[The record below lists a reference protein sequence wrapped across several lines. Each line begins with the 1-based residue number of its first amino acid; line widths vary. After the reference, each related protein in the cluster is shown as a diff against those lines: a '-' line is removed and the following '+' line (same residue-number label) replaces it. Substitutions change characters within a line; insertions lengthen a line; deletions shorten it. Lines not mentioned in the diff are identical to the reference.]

1 VESIQIEWDVFGDC
15 ADLDTVDFLVQV
27 EVANF
32 GSAPAGPFYVA
43 IGGSQ
48 SRPPIDLAQEGLAAG
63 ESLSIE
69 IAMLPGELG
78 GAALDQKQLIV
89 AADPFSEVRESNENN
104 NTSRNRPELPVEV
117 QLCATPEPN
126 LVVAQVLDPISLL
139 PAGQPLSFQRIDM
152 IDANRGWGI
161 VGEGDRDQHIVRTE
175 DGGWTWIDIS
185 PPELTYGAECGDQAI
200 LQTVDASTAWV
211 AYLNADG
218 SSCRRGVVRDFWK
231 TEDGGRTWRFS
242 SFVQGLSAGS
252 GGDNPGF
259 PVLEFV
265 DSQYGWAHRAF
276 FAGEHVLEDDLYQ
289 TTDGGRTWVPLPEA
303 YLGGLTGLDFL
314 DLKHGWATTYSPFT
328 FPTGIGLAQTHNGGS
343 GWEYGEL
350 PLPGAVENYRSCF
363 ANSPSLR
370 SSVAGQVTVRCS
382 TQEGEE
388 EWFRYETS
396 DGGQTW
402 QIRALPL
409 QPDQF
414 VSASVGW
421 RSEYAHEQ
429 EGTVPNTQTRDLYW
443 TYDGGQSWSK
453 VGTVTLIWGTDFDF
467 VSAQMGWAVARISDT
482 ENELIQTIDGG
493 RTWQPVHP
501 VTVDWPFPDQR
512 GEPPR
517 IATPAELQPLTSQ
530 TAGDLELLQE
540 VPAAGVT
547 ALAAYAPYGQLLTS
561 HQDGTVTV
569 WDLIGGDYPKV
580 VRLHSD
586 WVYDLAVAEQA
597 ELFAT
602 ASKDGRLR
610 LWESYRYFQI
620 ESATLTP
627 LEGEVSS
634 VAATSDGNT
643 FASAGQDGVIRIWEP
658 DEISFDSVGL
668 PVAELLGHGGWVW
681 DLALSPDGRILA
693 SGSVDRTIRL
703 WDLMSGESVE
713 TLPAHSAAVGALAFS
728 PTGGR
733 MASAAWDGSVVLWDT
748 ETWQPLRESGEH
760 STRVYSVSFSLDGS
774 LFATGADN
782 GVLILWSAESGEPL
796 RTLQV
801 GEGAVRA
808 VLFTPDGQSLM
819 TGSDDGF
826 LRLWGVRP

>member
-1 VESIQIEWDVFGDC
+1 
-15 ADLDTVDFLVQV
+15 
-27 EVANF
+27 
-32 GSAPAGPFYVA
+32 
-43 IGGSQ
+43 
-48 SRPPIDLAQEGLAAG
+48 
-63 ESLSIE
+63 
-69 IAMLPGELG
+69 
-78 GAALDQKQLIV
+78 
-89 AADPFSEVRESNENN
+89 
-104 NTSRNRPELPVEV
+104 
-117 QLCATPEPN
+117 
-126 LVVAQVLDPISLL
+126 
-139 PAGQPLSFQRIDM
+139 
-152 IDANRGWGI
+152 
-161 VGEGDRDQHIVRTE
+161 
-175 DGGWTWIDIS
+175 
-185 PPELTYGAECGDQAI
+185 
-200 LQTVDASTAWV
+200 
-211 AYLNADG
+211 
-218 SSCRRGVVRDFWK
+218 
-231 TEDGGRTWRFS
+231 
-242 SFVQGLSAGS
+242 
-252 GGDNPGF
+252 
-259 PVLEFV
+259 
-265 DSQYGWAHRAF
+265 
-276 FAGEHVLEDDLYQ
+276 
-289 TTDGGRTWVPLPEA
+289 
-303 YLGGLTGLDFL
+303 
-314 DLKHGWATTYSPFT
+314 
-328 FPTGIGLAQTHNGGS
+328 
-343 GWEYGEL
+343 
-350 PLPGAVENYRSCF
+350 
-363 ANSPSLR
+363 
-370 SSVAGQVTVRCS
+370 
-382 TQEGEE
+382 
-388 EWFRYETS
+388 
-396 DGGQTW
+396 
-402 QIRALPL
+402 
-409 QPDQF
+409 
-414 VSASVGW
+414 
-421 RSEYAHEQ
+421 
-429 EGTVPNTQTRDLYW
+429 
-443 TYDGGQSWSK
+443 
-453 VGTVTLIWGTDFDF
+453 LIWGTDFDF

-713 TLPAHSAAVGALAFS
+713 TLPAHSATVGALAFS